1 VTFEIGADNQVRL
14 KSRAKFEGKR
24 VKHKLSLMIFRR
36 DLRVD
41 DNTAL
46 REAVENSERVICGF
60 IFDPAQ
66 IESHGYKSRPGLDF
80 MVGSLIELRKDL
92 RKRGGELYFWKGKP
106 ELVIE
111 TLIKDL
117 QLDAVYCN
125 LDYTPFAR
133 SRDSRISDICKGRFF
148 GFHDAL
154 INAPGKVVKDDGKPY
169 QIYTP
174 FFKAATKIE
183 IVRPVQITLT
193 NFYAGKINSGTLVE
207 PEEISDIRARVAP
220 GRNAG
225 LDILD
230 QITKFRNYNTER
242 DIPSLNGT
250 TFMGPHNKF
259 GTVSIRE
266 FYYAVADSLGRDHT
280 LIRELY
286 WRDFFTHIGW
296 HFPHVF
302 QGAFNRKYDKLSW
315 QNDQK
320 RFQAWCEGRTG
331 FPIVDAGMRQLKES
345 AYMHNR
351 VRMIVASF
359 LTKDLLIDWRW
370 GEKHFAQHLIDYDP
384 AVNNGSWQWA
394 ASTGCDAQP
403 YFRIFNPWLQQ
414 QRFDPQCEYI
424 KKWVPELRT
433 LSAKQ
438 IHALS
443 KGDGLPLLGYPAQVV
458 DHQESKIDAEEMF
471 RAVG

>member
-1 VTFEIGADNQVRL
+1 M
-14 KSRAKFEGKR
+14 
-24 VKHKLSLMIFRR
+24 KHKLSLMIFRR

-46 REAVENSERVICGF
+46 REALQNSERVICGF
-60 IFDPAQ
+60 IFDPIQ
-66 IESHGYKSRPGLDF
+66 IEPHGYQSRPGLDF
-80 MVGSLIELRKDL
+80 MIGSLVELRQDL
-92 RKRGGELYFWKGKP
+92 RKRGGELYCWKGKP
-106 ELVIE
+106 EEVIGDA
-111 TLIKDL
+111 LKNL
-117 QLDAVYCN
+117 QVDAVYYN

-133 SRDSRISDICKGRFF
+133 SRDERIRNICKERFF

-154 INAPGKVVKDDGKPY
+154 INAPGKIVKDDGRPY

-174 FFKAATKIE
+174 FFKAASKVE
-183 IVRPVQITLT
+183 VARPVKADGS
-193 NFYAGKINSGTLVE
+193 NFYTGKMNTGTLVE
-207 PEEISDIRARVAP
+207 PEEISGTKAKVVP
-220 GRNAG
+220 GRKAG
-225 LDILD
+225 LGILE
-230 QITKFRNYNTER
+230 QITQFKNYHTER

-266 FYYAVADSLGRDHT
+266 FYHAVADSMGRDHT

-302 QGAFNRKYDKLSW
+302 QGAFNRKYDKLNW
-315 QNDQK
+315 QNDKK
-320 RFQAWCEGRTG
+320 RFEAWCDGRTG

-414 QRFDPQCEYI
+414 QRFDPECVYI

-438 IHALS
+438 IHGLA
-443 KGDGLPLLGYPAQVV
+443 KGDGLPLLGYPAQIV